1 MTITNIPLSD
11 LKPNTR
17 NVRIHSA
24 KQTEEYKRSLQKYGQ
39 IKPIICD
46 EDGVIWI
53 GNGLYEA
60 MKSLGMKEAAC
71 YVKTGMTEHE
81 KLKMMMADNKVY
93 ELGLTDLE
101 SIDEILK
108 DLNGDFD
115 IPGYD
120 DHLLETITMSFQET
134 DDFISSYGSFSEE
147 DVANV
152 RKNEEK
158 VGNTAGS
165 PDGTVPGSDMV
176 TPIPDAGTPGTA
188 IEAGE
193 TGQEAGRYI
202 ICPHCGERICL

>member
-1 MTITNIPLSD
+1 MTITNIPLSE

-24 KQTEEYKRSLQKYGQ
+24 KQIEEYKRSLQKNGQ
-39 IKPIICD
+39 LKPIVCD
-46 EDGVIWI
+46 ENMVIWI

-60 MKSLGMKEAAC
+60 MLALGMTEAAC
-71 YVKTGMTEHE
+71 FVKTGMTENE

-93 ELGLTDLE
+93 ELGLTDHE

-134 DDFISSYGSFSEE
+134 DDFVSSYGSFSEE

-158 VGNTAGS
+158 AEKAAGS
-165 PDGTVPGSDMV
+165 PV
-176 TPIPDAGTPGTA
+176 TTPPAPDVLTPTQEPGTTTTA
-188 IEAGE
+188 AGASE
-193 TGQEAGRYI
+193 TEPETGRYI
-202 ICPHCGERICL
+202 VCPHCGERICL

>member
-1 MTITNIPLSD
+1 
-11 LKPNTR
+11 
-17 NVRIHSA
+17 
-24 KQTEEYKRSLQKYGQ
+24 
-39 IKPIICD
+39 
-46 EDGVIWI
+46 
-53 GNGLYEA
+53 
-60 MKSLGMKEAAC
+60 MKEAAC

-152 RKNEEK
+152 RKNEEAPMGRFRVRIWLHLSRMLERQGRLLK
-158 VGNTAGS
+158 LARRARKPEDTSSVRIAGNGYACEG
-165 PDGTVPGSDMV
+165 DGEHLERSGCR
-176 TPIPDAGTPGTA
+176 
-188 IEAGE
+188 EAE
-193 TGQEAGRYI
+193 NPECVLQ
-202 ICPHCGERICL
+202 